1 MTAAVSP
8 ICGGQTC
15 KLGFWGNFEHC
26 WQQTPA
32 ARLQVYQLSHHTP
45 TFRDISI
52 GASGFMSKHNIYSME
67 VASWEQGGGER
78 ALHNAWGR
86 RSENDPFSPVA
97 ACAYHWHLMCF
108 RPTESTAKE
117 TVELIKNDTSSRA
130 ALDLQNWDTI
140 NASVGQL
147 RCWEILTS

>member
-67 VASWEQGGGER
+67 VAS
-78 ALHNAWGR
+78 
-86 RSENDPFSPVA
+86 
-97 ACAYHWHLMCF
+97 
-108 RPTESTAKE
+108 
-117 TVELIKNDTSSRA
+117 
-130 ALDLQNWDTI
+130 
-140 NASVGQL
+140 
-147 RCWEILTS
+147 